1 MDRPRILLCAHVK
14 SSPTGRA
21 RAKDILA
28 REYPLL
34 ADSIEVVSEP
44 GGRPILLGIA
54 GHIGIS
60 HSRGLLAVYLGP
72 LAAGIDLELIR
83 ERGNA
88 TEIAEM
94 LFSEAER
101 ERCYERGSFSIERFY
116 RAWTA
121 HEAALKRDGLG
132 LFAPLPNPDA
142 LERETRHW
150 RVLASDGRA
159 YALCLC
165 AKRDTLETVEI
176 TLAEDAG
183 IALKSIMPW
192 EP

>member
-1 MDRPRILLCAHVK
+1 MSGMIDPSLPEA
-14 SSPTGRA
+14 
-21 RAKDILA
+21 
-28 REYPLL
+28 
-34 ADSIEVVSEP
+34 
-44 GGRPILLGIA
+44 
-54 GHIGIS
+54 
-60 HSRGLLAVYLGP
+60 RGLFDP
-72 LAAGIDLELIR
+72 
-83 ERGNA
+83 
-88 TEIAEM
+88 
-94 LFSEAER
+94 
-101 ERCYERGSFSIERFY
+101 
-116 RAWTA
+116 
-121 HEAALKRDGLG
+121 
-132 LFAPLPNPDA
+132 A